1 MNQKKKRK
9 TVAYHAKPQSQDAIF
24 INALR
29 IVMGLAPFG
38 AEQPSPPEIYP
49 DVSCENVYV
58 PGGRMTS
65 RKRSKI

>member
-38 AEQPSPPEIYP
+38 VEQPSSPEIYP
-49 DVSCENVYV
+49 DVACGNINV
-58 PGGRMTS
+58 PGGKMAS
-65 RKRSKI
+65 RKGS